1 MGHVATEK
9 RRKRDYPELFRHA
22 IREALLTYRPF
33 CLVFG
38 DDVDGGGIP
47 QDGNPLPVAFGLDEF
62 FEPTSLPLD
71 LFDLQHLHNSGA
83 SEKFL
88 PPEKRGLCS
97 SVVSDIKTSAR
108 EVNGDAPLHPPMLAP
123 PVLHLL

>member
-88 PPEKRGLCS
+88 PTEKRGMRS
-97 SVVSDIKTSAR
+97 SIGMQGSSR
-108 EVNGDAPLHPPMLAP
+108 ENGDSSDCPP
-123 PVLHLL
+123 H